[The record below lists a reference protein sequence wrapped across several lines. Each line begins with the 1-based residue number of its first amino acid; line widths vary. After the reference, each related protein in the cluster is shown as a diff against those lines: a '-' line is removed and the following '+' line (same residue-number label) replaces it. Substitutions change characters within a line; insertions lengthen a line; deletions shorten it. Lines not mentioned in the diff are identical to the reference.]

1 METLEKDYS
10 FEVSGVFAV
19 ANNLKPIFGAEN
31 QIIGFELPGGR
42 QVRLIIGIGIENK
55 VTGSYEHVT
64 NEQQMDDLGFG
75 CLDYDKICFTEIEHS
90 SLPKWE
96 L

>member
-42 QVRLIIGIGIENK
+42 QVRLIIGIEIENK
-55 VTGSYEHVT
+55 VTGSHEHIT
-64 NEQQMDDLGFG
+64 NERQMDDLGFG
-75 CLDYDKICFTEIEHS
+75 CMDYDKICFTEIEH
-90 SLPKWE
+90 KGV
-96 L
+96 